1 MNVNTQTRDSG
12 RVCPFCNVAT
22 DVPHETQAACIE
34 ALHGEIDRMRGLLA
48 STSKGPVSGP
58 PENPDDQNGQDV
70 D

>member
-1 MNVNTQTRDSG
+1 MTNPTRDSG

-34 ALHGEIDRMRGLLA
+34 ALHWEIDRMRGLLA
-48 STSKGPVSGP
+48 STSTGPVIRPGDP
-58 PENPDDQNGQDV
+58 ADQEREADS